1 MSRMCSPVFAW
12 FSTTNCDEE
21 VIENKIKKWAG
32 EYLNSE
38 FFDGKK
44 IFNIISNNGLKGI
57 VQQILIII
65 EESNEELYPTK
76 LIIESAIKSDD
87 EDNPSEQ
94 VAGSPDYDKFR
105 PLSIISNLFGR
116 WRLD

>member
-1 MSRMCSPVFAW
+1 MRCSYKIPNNVKNVQPGLRLVL
-12 FSTTNCDEE
+12 TTNCDEE

-65 EESNEELYPTK
+65 
-76 LIIESAIKSDD
+76 
-87 EDNPSEQ
+87 Q
-94 VAGSPDYDKFR
+94 VHCRHAK
-105 PLSIISNLFGR
+105 
-116 WRLD
+116 